1 MIKNILVGVVVL
13 FVAYMVYATYTV
25 ANEVIDET
33 LKAKEPQLRQYIQL
47 DEAAQN
53 QYVMDNAVEIVNEM
67 MKQDVKPE
75 DKATVERFEAAQQYP
90 EVQQALLKF
99 GRSFFAQAIVHSDA
113 LVKDL
118 SADAKAKYQ
127 TEADMFKQN
136 FETYADVV
144 NSVTEKLK
152 ASK

>member
-1 MIKNILVGVVVL
+1 M
-13 FVAYMVYATYTV
+13 
-25 ANEVIDET
+25 
-33 LKAKEPQLRQYIQL
+33 QL

-53 QYVMDNAVEIVNEM
+53 QYVMEHAVEIFNEM

-152 ASK
+152 AAK

>member
-1 MIKNILVGVVVL
+1 MIKNILIGVVVL

-67 MKQDVKPE
+67 MKQDIKPE
-75 DKATVERFEAAQQYP
+75 DKDAFERFEAAQKYP

-99 GRSFFAQAIVHSDA
+99 GRSFFAEAIVHSDA
-113 LVKDL
+113 IVKDL

-127 TEADMFKQN
+127 SEADMFKQN
-136 FETYADVV
+136 FEAYADVL
-144 NSVTEKLK
+144 NAITEKLK
-152 ASK
+152 AAK

>member
-1 MIKNILVGVVVL
+1 MIKNILIGVVVL

-67 MKQDVKPE
+67 MKQDIKPE
-75 DKATVERFEAAQQYP
+75 DKDAFERFEAAQKYP
-90 EVQQALLKF
+90 EVQQALIKF
-99 GRSFFAQAIVHSDA
+99 GRSFFAEAIVHSDA
-113 LVKDL
+113 IVKDL

-127 TEADMFKQN
+127 SEADMFKQN
-136 FETYADVV
+136 FEAYADVL
-144 NSVTEKLK
+144 NGITEKLK
-152 ASK
+152 AAK

>member
-1 MIKNILVGVVVL
+1 MIKNILIGVVVL

-67 MKQDVKPE
+67 MKQDIKPE
-75 DKATVERFEAAQQYP
+75 DKDAFERFEVAQKYP
-90 EVQQALLKF
+90 EVQQALIKF
-99 GRSFFAQAIVHSDA
+99 GRSFFAEAIVHSDA
-113 LVKDL
+113 IVKDL

-127 TEADMFKQN
+127 SEADMFKQN
-136 FETYADVV
+136 FEAYADVL
-144 NSVTEKLK
+144 NGITEKLK
-152 ASK
+152 AAK

>member
-1 MIKNILVGVVVL
+1 MIKNIIIGVVVL

-53 QYVMDNAVEIVNEM
+53 QYVMDNAVEIFNDM
-67 MKQDVKPE
+67 MKQDIKPE
-75 DKATVERFEAAQQYP
+75 DKDAFERFEAAQKYP
-90 EVQQALLKF
+90 EVQQALIKF
-99 GRSFFAQAIVHSDA
+99 GRSFFAEAIVHSDA

-152 ASK
+152 AAK